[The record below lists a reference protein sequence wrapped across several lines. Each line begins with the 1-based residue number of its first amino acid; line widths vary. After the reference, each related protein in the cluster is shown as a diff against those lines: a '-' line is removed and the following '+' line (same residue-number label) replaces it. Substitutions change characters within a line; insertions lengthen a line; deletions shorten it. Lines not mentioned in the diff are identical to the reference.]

1 MSECYLYR
9 AKRSDNGEWVEGY
22 LIYDKFDRLYRI
34 VIDLDYSTGTCIQ
47 SMMAPRI
54 DASTIE
60 KVGVNNE
67 DKI

>member
-1 MSECYLYR
+1 MNDRYLFR
-9 AKRSDNGEWVEGY
+9 AKRKDNREWVEGY

-60 KVGVNNE
+60 KSR
-67 DKI
+67 I